1 MTCTLKIAT
10 LKEIKQDQTNGKID
24 RIHGTGRCNNAKIA
38 TVPKLIYQFKAIFI
52 KVSAVFLQKLRK

>member
-24 RIHGTGRCNNAKIA
+24 RVHGTGRCNNAKIA
-38 TVPKLIYQFKAIFI
+38 TVPKLIYQFKAIF
-52 KVSAVFLQKLRK
+52 SPN